1 MMMTIPVVILAALS
15 LCAGFVELP
24 PSLGNIRIF
33 SKFMNNALPA
43 VTARAG
49 ASDTETTLM
58 ASAAIVSLIGIFL
71 AYVLFYAEK
80 RYADSLAA
88 GLPGRVLHRLW
99 FAGWGFDRVYETFL
113 VRPFVWFA
121 RINRDD
127 FIDLIYLGIIW
138 TGRGLNNMLC
148 LSQNG
153 KVRVYAAGIAFGA
166 VVALA
171 VVVFL

>member
-1 MMMTIPVVILAALS
+1 
-15 LCAGFVELP
+15 
-24 PSLGNIRIF
+24 
-33 SKFMNNALPA
+33 
-43 VTARAG
+43 
-49 ASDTETTLM
+49 
-58 ASAAIVSLIGIFL
+58 
-71 AYVLFYAEK
+71 
-80 RYADSLAA
+80 
-88 GLPGRVLHRLW
+88 
-99 FAGWGFDRVYETFL
+99 

-127 FIDLIYLGIIW
+127 FIDLIYLGIVW
-138 TGRGLNNMLC
+138 TSRGLNNMLS